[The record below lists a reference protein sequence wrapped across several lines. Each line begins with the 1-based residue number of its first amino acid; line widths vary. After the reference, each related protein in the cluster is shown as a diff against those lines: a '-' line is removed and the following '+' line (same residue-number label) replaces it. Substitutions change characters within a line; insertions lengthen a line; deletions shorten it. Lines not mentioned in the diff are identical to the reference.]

1 MNFFLYLYTG
11 VFFLRRFIW
20 SKNSYDHPALLINH
34 EILKP
39 KGVLSVETNIYRF
52 QIFSVMHACFQ
63 DLINSDHQRLTH
75 VSLSAAQ
82 YMAEGMKTEGTL
94 WFSNLLTPDQ
104 LYILPVILLSTNLT
118 IAAVSLKHTV
128 DS

>member
-1 MNFFLYLYTG
+1 
-11 VFFLRRFIW
+11 
-20 SKNSYDHPALLINH
+20 
-34 EILKP
+34 
-39 KGVLSVETNIYRF
+39 
-52 QIFSVMHACFQ
+52 MHACFQ
-63 DLINSDHQRLTH
+63 DLINFDHQRWVH

-128 DS
+128 DF